1 MPKIETLKDL
11 LLEIVT
17 WIAVIPLAFVI
28 FMGIGMLV
36 EKQTTHNENVRS
48 CQKAATSYYEGTKC

>member
-17 WIAVIPLAFVI
+17 WIAVMPLVFVV

-36 EKQTTHNENVRS
+36 EKQTSHNENVRT
-48 CQKAATSYYEGTKC
+48 CQKQASNYYEGKQC